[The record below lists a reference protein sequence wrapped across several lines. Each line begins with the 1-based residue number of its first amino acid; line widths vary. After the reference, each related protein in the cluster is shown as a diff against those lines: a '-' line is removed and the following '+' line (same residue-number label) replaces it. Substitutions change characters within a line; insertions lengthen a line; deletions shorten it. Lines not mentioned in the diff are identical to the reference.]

1 MLTDKI
7 YPIISN
13 EVKTIDERYLI
24 PKAIDTVRQPW
35 PNDEVQLLTKKL
47 NNFLYYTDSPVHILS
62 TTKLDKPINDDE

>member
-24 PKAIDTVRQPW
+24 PKAIDTVR
-35 PNDEVQLLTKKL
+35 
-47 NNFLYYTDSPVHILS
+47 
-62 TTKLDKPINDDE
+62 